1 MLHELSDAT
10 RIYSMSVAHP
20 PALTINVGDTVRFQ
34 TRDCF
39 DGQVPMEENPENLDK
54 REEGRGNPATGP
66 VYVSGAAAGHTL
78 VCSLQDVQLA
88 PQGLICSQ
96 RRDGSERTVTVVNI
110 EGTIAHMGKW
120 QFPVE
125 PVVGVMGV
133 APGSGEVPNSTPGA
147 HGGNMDTPDLVIG
160 SKLYLPVFHPGA
172 LFGCGDVHAL
182 QGDGEVCGQGI
193 EIAAQ
198 VTVGFELLDHP
209 VCPWP
214 VVETPTHYDI
224 IAAGEDLDEA
234 GRFALLAARDFL
246 IKYANATDQE
256 ALALMSTVGDLRICQ
271 IVDPLLGVRACVP
284 KELVAGPL

>member
-1 MLHELSDAT
+1 MLHELSDKT
-10 RIYSMSVAHP
+10 RIYSMSAVHQ
-20 PALTINVGDTVRFQ
+20 PALTINVGDTVRFR

-54 REEGRGNPATGP
+54 RAEGRGNPATGP
-66 VYVSGAAAGHTL
+66 VYVSGAAPGHTL
-78 VCSLQDVQLA
+78 VCTLQDVQLA

-110 EGTIAHMGKW
+110 EGNMAHMGKW

-133 APGSGEVPNSTPGA
+133 APESGEVPNSTPGP
-147 HGGNMDTPDLVIG
+147 HGGNMDTADLVIG

-193 EIAAQ
+193 EIGAE
-198 VTVGFELLDHP
+198 VTIGFDLLDRP

-214 VVETPTHYDI
+214 LVETPTHYDI
-224 IAAGEDLDEA
+224 VAAGEDLDEA
-234 GRFALLAARDFL
+234 ARFALLAARDFL
-246 IKYANATDQE
+246 IKYAAATDQE
-256 ALALMSTVGDLRICQ
+256 ALVLMSTVGDLRICQ

-284 KELVAGPL
+284 KELITRAL